1 MKDREDIVRHKA
13 LLIERCEAQRYEIGA
28 AVRRLQGP
36 IAVADRALEVAR
48 FVRAHPVL
56 MGAAVAA
63 AVALRR
69 HGPAGLAG
77 RALLAWRTW
86 RTFATWAGRFGLPFP
101 GIRRGGRTGNVA
113 P

>member
-1 MKDREDIVRHKA
+1 MKDHEDIVRQKA
-13 LLIERCEAQRYEIGA
+13 LLIARCEAQRYEIGE

-36 IAVADRALEVAR
+36 IAVADRALEAAR
-48 FVRAHPVL
+48 FVRAHPLL

-77 RALLAWRTW
+77 RAFVAWRTW
-86 RTFATWAGRFGLPFP
+86 RMFATWAGRLGLLFP
-101 GIRRGGRTGNVA
+101 GIRSGGRARDVA